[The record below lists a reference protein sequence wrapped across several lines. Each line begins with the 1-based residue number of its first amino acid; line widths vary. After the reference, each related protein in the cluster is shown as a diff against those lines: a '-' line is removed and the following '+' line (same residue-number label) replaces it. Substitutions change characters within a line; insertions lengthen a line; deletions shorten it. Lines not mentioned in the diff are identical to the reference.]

1 MPNSIIVNKK
11 IKTFNKEITVSG
23 DKSIS
28 IRWVL
33 FSSLATGISKAQ
45 NLLMSEDVLA
55 AIKAI
60 KELGIKVKFN
70 KNECKVYGRGI
81 NGYQFKKNL
90 TLNAE
95 NSGTLGRL
103 ILGLLINTKY
113 PIKLIGD
120 KSLSKRDFKRITDP
134 LSKFGATF
142 NLKDKKNLP
151 LIINGSSNLKS
162 FKYLEKRGSAQ
173 CKSAVILGGMKS
185 DGTTFIKAKKS
196 RNHTELLC
204 KYLNLPVS
212 VKSKKNYDLIKVNKV
227 KKIKAFNYKIPS
239 DISSSAFFI
248 VLAALSKNSKIVIKN
263 VNTNPS
269 RIGIISILKKMG
281 VKIIFKNK
289 KIYKGEQNADIEVTS
304 PKTLKSINCPTR
316 LNSGAIDE
324 FLVIFLIAAKAKG
337 VSYFKDLAELDQKES
352 PRLQWGA
359 KILSKMGI
367 KVIVTKNSIK
377 IFGNPNLNININ
389 KKIIIKDYLK
399 DHRVFMT
406 SIIAGLTFGGTWE
419 IHDKDSIKTSFPNF
433 LDIINDLKR

>member
-60 KELGIKVKFN
+60 KKLGINVKFN

-134 LSKFGATF
+134 LSNFGATF

-204 KYLNLPVS
+204 KYLNLPIS

-248 VLAALSKNSKIVIKN
+248 VLATLSKNSKIIIKN
-263 VNTNPS
+263 VNINPS
-269 RIGIISILKKMG
+269 RIGIITILKKMG

-352 PRLQWGA
+352 PRLQWGS

-377 IFGNPNLNININ
+377 IFGNPNLDININ

-433 LDIINDLKR
+433 LTIMNDLKR

>member
-11 IKTFNKEITVSG
+11 IKKFNKEITVSG

-60 KELGIKVKFN
+60 KKLGINVKFN

-134 LSKFGATF
+134 LSNFGATF

-204 KYLNLPVS
+204 KYLNLPIS
-212 VKSKKNYDLIKVNKV
+212 VKSKKNYDLIKINKV

-248 VLAALSKNSKIVIKN
+248 VLATLSKNSKIVIKN
-263 VNTNPS
+263 VNINPS
-269 RIGIISILKKMG
+269 RIGIITILKKMG

-304 PKTLKSINCPTR
+304 PKILKSINCPTR

-406 SIIAGLTFGGTWE
+406 SIIAGLTFGGTWK

-433 LDIINDLKR
+433 LTIINDLKR